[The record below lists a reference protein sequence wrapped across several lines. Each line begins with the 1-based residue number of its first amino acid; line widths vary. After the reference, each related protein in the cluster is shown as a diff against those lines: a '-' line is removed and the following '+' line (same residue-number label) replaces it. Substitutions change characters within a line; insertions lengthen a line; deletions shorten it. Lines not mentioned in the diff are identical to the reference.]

1 MRVVE
6 FKILML
12 ENYLSSLIFH
22 ILLTKTLFYSYN
34 VHVLRE
40 IYMKKQIIPIFFST
54 DDNYIPML
62 DVAITSLIEN
72 ASRDYKYV
80 INILN
85 TGLRQDNMDKIL
97 SHSDRNFEIIFRD
110 IKEDVKPIKE
120 KLKNLYHFSIACYYR
135 LFIQELFP
143 EYDRAIYLDCDIVV
157 LGDISKLYAI
167 HMGKNLIGGVKC
179 SIIGGNP
186 LFSKYAEESTGR
198 SAKFYINSGILLMN
212 LKEIRKAKIQQQ
224 FMYLT
229 NKYNFDI
236 VDPDQVFLNF
246 LCRDRIKYLENGWNK
261 QSIPEPV
268 QGELNIAHFALYKK
282 PWQFD
287 DVINGEYF
295 WEYAKKSNFYKELIE
310 IRASFDEEKILLKEE
325 ANKELAEHVVRVI
338 EGTNNTFKRVLLDK
352 NINWVSDMSKV
363 DICCP
368 FLKKIKMEV

>member
-1 MRVVE
+1 
-6 FKILML
+6 
-12 ENYLSSLIFH
+12 
-22 ILLTKTLFYSYN
+22 
-34 VHVLRE
+34 
-40 IYMKKQIIPIFFST
+40 MKKQIIPIFFST

-85 TGLRQDNMDKIL
+85 TGISKDNMDKIL
-97 SHSDRNFEIIFRD
+97 SLSDKTFEIVFRD
-110 IKEDVKPIKE
+110 IREEVKPIKE

-143 EYDRAIYLDCDIVV
+143 EYDKAIYLDCDIVV
-157 LGDISKLYAI
+157 LGDISKLYTI
-167 HMGKNLIGGVKC
+167 RMNKNLIAGVKC

-198 SAKFYINSGILLMN
+198 SAKSYINSGILLMN
-212 LKEIRKAKIQQQ
+212 LKGLRKAKIQQQ

-229 NKYNFDI
+229 DKYDFDI

-246 LCRDRIKYLENGWNK
+246 LCRDKIKYLENGWNK

-282 PWQFD
+282 PCQFD

-295 WEYAKKSNFYKELIE
+295 WEYAKKSHSYKNLIE
-310 IRASFDEEKILLKEE
+310 IRAAFDEEKIAKKEK
-325 ANKELAEHVVRVI
+325 ANQELAEHVVRVI
-338 EGTNNTFKRVLLDK
+338 DGTNNTFKRVLLDK
-352 NINWVSDMSKV
+352 NINWVKDMTEANV
-363 DICCP
+363 FCP
-368 FLKKIKMEV
+368 FLKKLKMEV

>member
-1 MRVVE
+1 
-6 FKILML
+6 
-12 ENYLSSLIFH
+12 
-22 ILLTKTLFYSYN
+22 
-34 VHVLRE
+34 
-40 IYMKKQIIPIFFST
+40 MKKQIIPIFFST
-54 DDNYIPML
+54 DDNYVPML
-62 DVAITSLIEN
+62 DVAITSLIDN

-85 TGLRQDNMDKIL
+85 TGLKQENMDKIL
-97 SHSDRNFEIIFRD
+97 SHNDKNFEISFRD
-110 IKEDVKPIKE
+110 IREDVKPIKE

-143 EYDRAIYLDCDIVV
+143 EYDKAIYLDCDIVV
-157 LGDISKLYAI
+157 LGDISKLYEM
-167 HMGKNLIGGVKC
+167 HMGKDLIAGVKC

-186 LFSKYAEESTGR
+186 LFSKYVEESIGR
-198 SAKFYINSGILLMN
+198 SAKYYINSGILLMN
-212 LKEIRKAKIQQQ
+212 LKGIRKAKIQQQ

-246 LCRDRIKYLENGWNK
+246 LCRDRIKYIENGWNK
-261 QSIPEPV
+261 QSIDEPV
-268 QGELNIAHFALYKK
+268 QGNLNIAHFALYKK

-310 IRASFDEEKILLKEE
+310 IRTSFDEEKILLKEK
-325 ANKELAEHVVRVI
+325 ANKELVEHVVRVI

-352 NINWVSDMSKV
+352 NIDWVSDMLRV

-368 FLKKIKMEV
+368 FLKKINMEV

>member
-1 MRVVE
+1 
-6 FKILML
+6 
-12 ENYLSSLIFH
+12 
-22 ILLTKTLFYSYN
+22 
-34 VHVLRE
+34 
-40 IYMKKQIIPIFFST
+40 MKKQIIPIFFST

-62 DVAITSLIEN
+62 DVALTSLIEN
-72 ASRDYKYV
+72 ASKDYKYV

-85 TGLRQDNMDKIL
+85 TGLKQENIDKVL
-97 SHSDRNFEIIFRD
+97 SHNDKNFKIIFRD
-110 IKEDVKPIKE
+110 ITEDVKPIKE

-143 EYDRAIYLDCDIVV
+143 EYDKAIYLDCDITV
-157 LGDISKLYAI
+157 LGDISKLYSI
-167 HMGKNLIGGVKC
+167 RMGKNLIAGVKC

-186 LFSKYAEESTGR
+186 LFSKYVEESTGR
-198 SAKFYINSGILLMN
+198 SAKMYINSGILLMN

-229 NKYNFDI
+229 DKYNFDI

-246 LCRDRIKYLENGWNK
+246 LCRDKIKYLENGWNK

-268 QGELNIAHFALYKK
+268 KGKLNIAHFALYKK

-295 WEYAKKSNFYKELIE
+295 WDYAKKSNFYKELIE
-310 IRASFDEEKILLKEE
+310 IRASFDEEKILAKEK
-325 ANKELAEHVVRVI
+325 ANQELASHVTRVI

-352 NINWVSDMSKV
+352 NIDWVKDMSGV
-363 DICCP
+363 DFVCP
-368 FLKKIKMEV
+368 LLQKFKMEV